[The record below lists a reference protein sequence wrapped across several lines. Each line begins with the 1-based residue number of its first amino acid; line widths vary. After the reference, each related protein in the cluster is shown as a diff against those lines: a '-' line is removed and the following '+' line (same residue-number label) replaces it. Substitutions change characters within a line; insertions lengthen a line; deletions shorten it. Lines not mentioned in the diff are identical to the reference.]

1 MSVEDPRLSNISEE
15 NLTENFSSDIQEEIA
30 SSSTPSP
37 IEHEIQVA
45 QAGDGRTPTTGRVPT
60 DPNAPVAPP
69 AAPAAEVTPDANNI
83 VHLAANVAIDDVHVD
98 GANLILVQADGTEIV
113 ILNGATKIPTM
124 LIGEVEV
131 PQQVLFAA
139 LEDSGI
145 NVAAGPDGSYSASGR
160 PDSSGAQFE
169 DSIQG
174 NQNGPI
180 QLASLLGDTDF
191 GGGGGLDAQTGADD
205 QPIAINMSTPFALT
219 ESVLVDGISGNE
231 TITGVLQ
238 FDGGDDFGIV
248 TSVNFNNANN
258 MNEGPSPTPGASEA
272 LFSGGHPVTVTTS
285 PDGLTVTGTI
295 TVGDVTTAVFTF
307 HVTNAVTGDFTFTQ
321 SQPLDHPDGNEV
333 STDDILRLNFSFT
346 VTDKDGDASTG
357 SFMIDIADDGPSISG
372 PVKLDSVNEDDL
384 SNGNDEGEP
393 HESLVSSAAL
403 GISWGADANV
413 KDESEGDTFGRSI
426 AFNSDGLPQNL
437 TSGGVG
443 IVYGEATVSANGM
456 VTITAYKGVEG
467 PAVFTVTLDPTS
479 EHGTATF
486 ELKGP
491 LDHAS
496 DSDALPLTFNY
507 TATDADGDSQ
517 TGSFSVTVDDDIPVI
532 GENSLVQLDDDA
544 LTGGNPAGN
553 GDDADSVNATGV
565 LAHSYGA
572 DGAGSVLW
580 IGSGLTLPEGFTA
593 TPSEDGKVMTI
604 YQGERA
610 VVSITI
616 TDTVTGAYEVTQL
629 APINHPQGTIP
640 GTEDNVQFT
649 ISYQVTDKDGDA
661 AATPGTLTINVDDDI
676 PTIGENSLVQLDD
689 DALTGGNPAGNGD
702 DADSVNATGV
712 LAHAYGADGAGS
724 VLWIGSGLTL
734 PEGFTATPSE
744 DGKVMTIYQGERAV
758 VSITITDTV
767 TGAYEVTQ
775 LAPINHPQGTIPGTE
790 DNVQFTISYQVTDK
804 DGDAAATPG
813 TLTINVDD
821 DTPVSKGVVTAS
833 TVLDDEAQGNGNSGT
848 SWLGDVSPN
857 TNTMTGAAGALFT
870 AGADGMKSVAI
881 SGPAFS
887 VIYID
892 ENGFAHKESVSWG
905 AEGVVGANGST
916 TFTATG
922 SVSGQ
927 TAAVLT
933 INADGSYSVTLNA
946 PVAHDEAL
954 PASEENKTLS
964 FNFTVT
970 DGDGD
975 QAIGTLKVDVNDDTP
990 TPVLS
995 FVSGSAT
1002 LDDEAQSE
1010 FTPANLGGTNDAFSD
1025 VKIVTGGAGTLFKM
1039 GADGLGTLAVNLPGF
1054 SVVYKDGNGFAQT
1067 ESVSWS
1073 GGVRGA
1079 DGVTTYTATS
1089 ANYPAGTPA
1098 AILMIKADG
1107 SYSFTLGAPVAH
1119 DFSLPGVEDDKTLRF
1134 GYLVTD
1140 GDGDQAV
1147 GALTIQVNDDTPKA
1161 YVVTSATVLDD
1172 DGFAGG
1178 NAGGIG
1184 DVANANSATGAAGA
1198 LFTAG
1203 ADGVKSVTL
1212 NNPAFSVVYE
1222 EGGFAKTESVD
1233 WSNGV
1238 KGANGSTTFT
1248 ATGHVSGQTAAVLVV
1263 NADGSYS
1270 FTAGAPIVHPT
1281 AGTTEENKTLSIGFT
1296 VTDGD
1301 GDKATGTLKI
1311 NVNDDTPV
1319 SQGTVTASR
1328 VLDDEAQS
1336 EFTPV
1341 NNGGPGDVTPNYSTV
1356 SGGAGA
1362 LFTAGA
1368 DGVKSVALVGP
1379 AFDVVY
1385 KDAQGFAKTEAVS
1398 WSGGVVGSDG
1408 TTTFTATSA
1417 NYPVGTPAAVLVIK
1431 ADGSYT
1437 LTLGA
1442 PVAHDTVST
1451 SEDNKSLSFDFTV
1464 TDGDGDKAGGT
1475 LKVEI
1480 DDDTPVSKSTVTAS
1494 RVLDDEAQSEFTPAN
1509 NGGLFDTNPNYSTVS
1524 GGAGALFTA
1533 GADGVKSVALAGPA
1547 FDVIYKDA
1555 QGFAKTEAVS
1565 WSGGVVGSDG
1575 TTTFTATSAN
1585 YPAGTPAAV
1594 LVIKADGS
1602 YTFTLGAPV
1611 AHDFS
1616 LPGIEDDKTLS
1627 FNFTVTDGD
1636 GDKATGTLKVEID
1649 DDTPVSQI
1657 IVTASRILDDEAQSE
1672 FTPANNGGF
1681 NDANPNYSTVS
1692 GGAGALFTAGAD
1704 GVKSVAISGPAF
1716 DVIYKDAQGFAK
1728 TEAVSWSGGVVG
1740 SDGTTT
1746 FTATSA
1752 NYPAGTPAAV
1762 LVIKTDGS
1770 YTFTLGAPV
1779 AHDFSLPGV
1788 EDDKTLSFNFTVT
1801 DGDGDKAGG
1810 ALIIQVNDDTP
1821 VSKGVVT
1828 STTVLDDDG
1837 FAGGN
1842 AGGTGDVANA
1852 NSATGAAGA
1861 LFTAGADGVKS
1872 VTLNSSTTFSAIYTD
1887 AQGIAHSES
1896 VHWSAGTPGAN
1907 GATIWTATGVISH
1920 ATVATLVINADGSYN
1935 FTTSAPLAHPASG
1948 TTEENLSLTFSYT
1961 VTDGDGDKATGSL
1974 KVNVNDD
1981 TPQITGTNTLVQID
1995 EDALAHGNP
2004 NGNGDD
2010 IDATALTGVLT
2021 HASGADGTASVLWST
2036 AGVTLPSGFWFSVS
2050 TDGTVMTITQDK
2062 GGTYVP
2068 VVTLTIT
2075 DTATGAYSVAQV
2087 APINHPQGT
2096 IPGFEDN
2103 VQFTVSYDVTDGD
2116 GDSVRGTISVNVD
2129 DDTPT
2134 VETNAVIQLDDD
2146 MLTGGNPGGVG
2157 DDVESQ
2163 VLTGTLANHG
2173 GADGTASVLWA
2184 PNGLTLPNGFWYDL
2198 SADSKT
2204 MTITQLQNGSYVNVF
2219 QVTITDTATG
2229 AYKVEPL
2236 NPVAHG
2242 VAGSED
2248 NAQVSF
2254 QYRVT
2259 DGDGDVATGTLT
2271 VNIDDDTPV
2280 STGVIGTGAITE
2292 SGAGGSIS
2300 GELAALVS
2308 PGADGIGRYSVETTD
2323 LSSSLTSLTSGGV
2336 ALTYSVVGNA
2346 LVAKAGTATI
2356 FTFSVDPATGHYTFT
2371 QTGPLDH
2378 TDSVVIDGVS
2388 IPAAA
2393 LDVAGSHAAVADVG
2407 GNDLAFVG
2415 HMPDGDAIIRVS
2427 NDGNSAVTWTLH
2439 NDAGGAD
2446 SVLQI
2451 PAHTTWYV
2459 NVGNVANQTKFGLDG
2474 VGSPNGSTTVNN
2486 GHSITFTDG
2495 DGSLA
2500 LDLSS
2505 AVTVTDGDGD
2515 SVALHDQLIVTVT
2528 DSVPTAGPN
2537 AIGTVEEGGTETIT
2551 AALTGL
2557 SWGADAGSARTLSFT
2572 GSVATTDQ
2580 NGVSVTALSSNGH
2593 PVTIDVINDVL
2604 TGFIGSTNPP
2614 AAGDIVFTASLN
2626 VATGAYSFSLL
2637 QPLDHTAPNA
2647 TSQYLDLALGFTATD
2662 TDGDA
2667 AASTVTVRV
2676 DAAGSIDSI
2685 NYSSLSTS
2693 VFVNLDNVAHMVGSQ
2708 TVAADTATDGASVID
2723 KVVGIDSVSGIVDA
2737 LGGAGND
2744 VLIGGGEANKLTGN
2758 GANDYLDGGL
2768 GADVL
2773 DGGEGNDTFVLGAD
2787 VTGSGTR
2794 NIQLGDG
2801 SLLAVNIAGLAGT
2814 ADKVVGG
2821 AGNDTIILERDG
2833 KSGFVAD
2840 YSTAPG
2846 YLSGVEKI
2854 VGTDGN
2860 DVILL
2865 AAGSTADGGPITI
2878 EGGDGN
2884 DILGGS
2890 NSADIINGG
2899 TGNDLISGLGGNDIL
2914 KGGAGNDEIWGGA
2927 GDDTIDGGDNTDNIT
2942 GGLGNDTINGGA
2954 GGDTFNYTVGDG
2966 VDTINDDSG
2975 MDLLIANGS
2984 ANVEQSVVS
2993 VTATGFTLDVDG
3005 DGIVDVTTSS
3015 VESVILNQMGGADT
3029 ITLRSLDNA
3038 ETITIEGNSNLLQ
3051 IHGSGLP
3058 SISGI
3063 STSAVRIEANGGNDV
3078 INASGLDASVSLTVD
3093 GGAGSD
3099 TITGSAGADIIRGG
3113 AGNDTIIY
3121 KVGSAADVIDGGTET
3136 GSIFP
3141 DYDVLKIAGD
3151 AEGRTFT
3158 IGKSTLADPQNVA
3171 PADDRPDVLVTY
3183 SGTGGTTVR
3192 ADEIEG
3198 IEITLH
3204 AGGGT
3209 INVGDLSGT
3218 AIAPSTIVITGG
3230 TGDDVINLAGL
3241 AGTKVV
3247 VTDADDTT
3255 GGDVDTM
3262 ILAGKW
3268 ADYDIVRA
3276 SDGTFSFS
3284 LGGTVVATAKNIE
3297 QFTFAGEN
3305 NGNGGTVQAIELVN
3319 DAPHAIADT
3328 NAGDPVIEA
3337 GGIANGTAGDA
3348 SATGNVLTNDT
3359 DADIFDTRTVTSIQF
3374 AGGGLT
3380 AVPGN
3385 NGDVTVAGTYGTL
3398 TIHADGSYAYA
3409 LDNNDADTQ
3418 ALVQNTHASEVFTY
3432 GMKDAHGLTSTAS
3445 LTIAITGTNDA
3456 TVIDLNGAAGGN
3468 GAATNATEQT
3478 PQQFAW
3484 QASLA
3489 DVDSSTLQSMTVTL
3503 AHNLDGA
3510 SETLFL
3516 NATATAAAV
3525 GLNVGYNSTTGVLS
3539 VTGLASIATYETI
3552 LKNIVYQ
3559 DNSDNPD
3566 TSIDRT
3572 LTVVVN
3578 DGVSDSAPQVAT
3590 VHMIAINDAPVLAGT
3605 LTGVVAEGGSHVL
3618 TFAELGYTDPDDV
3631 DGGVVFQVSVSGET
3645 HGVISNG
3652 GASATSFTAAELK
3665 AGLITYT
3672 HDGSEG
3678 PTASFSVKVEDGNE
3692 DNSAP
3697 GTGTFN
3703 FTVTPVNDAP
3713 VAHDDVYFIDEDTTL
3728 SGVNVLTNDTD
3739 AEGDTLIR
3747 VGNITVGGNPAAS
3760 ASLETGGALT
3770 YHAEANESGYS
3781 VIGYTVSDGNLTS
3794 QGTITVNI
3802 RPIADAATIS
3812 GSGSGSED
3820 GAAAIGLNIALGD
3833 TDHSEKVTRVELSGF
3848 PDGATF
3854 NQGSLQGG
3862 VWVIENAAGVVT
3874 TGLTMTPPANYNGNF
3889 TLNVAATVLD
3899 SAMLSDGLHTDTA
3912 VSTGSI
3918 EVAITAV
3925 NDVPVLVQ
3933 PIADQ
3938 SIAEEGTISFQVP
3951 AGTFSDI
3958 DSALTYTATL
3968 GDGSALP
3975 AWLHFDAGTGT
3986 FSGVAPLN
3994 YNGSFDVKV
4003 TATDGLNDV
4012 SDTFNIAVTPVND
4025 TPTPH
4030 NDVFF
4035 VDEDHTLSGV
4045 NTLAN
4050 DTDVDGDTLHPT
4062 AATITSGPTGSGLL
4076 YSNGDLVY
4084 TPHANASGITTIQ
4097 YTVSDGSGAA
4107 NATASA
4113 TITVNIRPVADT
4125 ATISGSGLGAE
4136 DAAANIALNI
4146 ALGDTDGSEKVTR
4159 VELSGFPAGA
4169 TFSQGAL
4176 EGAVWVITDTAGVNT
4191 SGLTMTP
4198 PHDFAGNFDLNV
4210 AATVLD
4216 SATLT
4221 DGLHTDTLVSTG
4233 SIGVAITAVDD
4244 APVLAN
4250 AIADQS
4256 IPEEGTISFQVP
4268 GDTFSDVDST
4278 LTYTATLGD
4287 GSALPA
4293 WLHFDPSTGT
4303 FSGDAPLNYNGSFDV
4318 KVTATDGLN
4327 SVSDTFNIAVT
4338 PVNDAAVLTP
4348 VTVNLTETNAVLT
4361 SGGTL
4366 TISDVDS
4373 PETFVAQ
4380 TNAAGSNGYGKFTIN
4395 TNGTWTYATN
4405 TAHDEFVAGQTYTDS
4420 ITVSSADGT
4429 TTTIT
4434 VDIAGTNDAAVLT
4447 PVTVNLTET
4456 NAVLT
4461 TGGTLTISDVDS
4473 PETFVAQTNAAGSNG
4488 YGKFTI
4494 NTNGTWTYAT
4504 NTAHDEF

>member
-1 MSVEDPRLSNISEE
+1 TISY
-15 NLTENFSSDIQEEIA
+15 Q
-30 SSSTPSP
+30 
-37 IEHEIQVA
+37 
-45 QAGDGRTPTTGRVPT
+45 
-60 DPNAPVAPP
+60 
-69 AAPAAEVTPDANNI
+69 
-83 VHLAANVAIDDVHVD
+83 
-98 GANLILVQADGTEIV
+98 
-113 ILNGATKIPTM
+113 
-124 LIGEVEV
+124 
-131 PQQVLFAA
+131 
-139 LEDSGI
+139 
-145 NVAAGPDGSYSASGR
+145 
-160 PDSSGAQFE
+160 
-169 DSIQG
+169 
-174 NQNGPI
+174 
-180 QLASLLGDTDF
+180 
-191 GGGGGLDAQTGADD
+191 
-205 QPIAINMSTPFALT
+205 
-219 ESVLVDGISGNE
+219 
-231 TITGVLQ
+231 
-238 FDGGDDFGIV
+238 
-248 TSVNFNNANN
+248 
-258 MNEGPSPTPGASEA
+258 
-272 LFSGGHPVTVTTS
+272 
-285 PDGLTVTGTI
+285 
-295 TVGDVTTAVFTF
+295 
-307 HVTNAVTGDFTFTQ
+307 
-321 SQPLDHPDGNEV
+321 
-333 STDDILRLNFSFT
+333 
-346 VTDKDGDASTG
+346 VTDKDGDA
-357 SFMIDIADDGPSISG
+357 
-372 PVKLDSVNEDDL
+372 
-384 SNGNDEGEP
+384 
-393 HESLVSSAAL
+393 AATP
-403 GISWGADANV
+403 G
-413 KDESEGDTFGRSI
+413 T
-426 AFNSDGLPQNL
+426 L
-437 TSGGVG
+437 T
-443 IVYGEATVSANGM
+443 IN
-456 VTITAYKGVEG
+456 
-467 PAVFTVTLDPTS
+467 
-479 EHGTATF
+479 
-486 ELKGP
+486 
-491 LDHAS
+491 
-496 DSDALPLTFNY
+496 
-507 TATDADGDSQ
+507 
-517 TGSFSVTVDDDIPVI
+517 VDDDIPTI

-661 AATPGTLTINVDDDI
+661 AATPGTLTI
-676 PTIGENSLVQLDD
+676 S
-689 DALTGGNPAGNGD
+689 
-702 DADSVNATGV
+702 
-712 LAHAYGADGAGS
+712 
-724 VLWIGSGLTL
+724 
-734 PEGFTATPSE
+734 
-744 DGKVMTIYQGERAV
+744 
-758 VSITITDTV
+758 
-767 TGAYEVTQ
+767 
-775 LAPINHPQGTIPGTE
+775 
-790 DNVQFTISYQVTDK
+790 
-804 DGDAAATPG
+804 
-813 TLTINVDD
+813 VDD
-821 DTPVSKGVVTAS
+821 DTPVSKGVVA
-833 TVLDDEAQGNGNSGT
+833 
-848 SWLGDVSPN
+848 
-857 TNTMTGAAGALFT
+857 
-870 AGADGMKSVAI
+870 
-881 SGPAFS
+881 
-887 VIYID
+887 
-892 ENGFAHKESVSWG
+892 
-905 AEGVVGANGST
+905 
-916 TFTATG
+916 
-922 SVSGQ
+922 
-927 TAAVLT
+927 
-933 INADGSYSVTLNA
+933 
-946 PVAHDEAL
+946 
-954 PASEENKTLS
+954 
-964 FNFTVT
+964 
-970 DGDGD
+970 
-975 QAIGTLKVDVNDDTP
+975 
-990 TPVLS
+990 
-995 FVSGSAT
+995 
-1002 LDDEAQSE
+1002 
-1010 FTPANLGGTNDAFSD
+1010 
-1025 VKIVTGGAGTLFKM
+1025 
-1039 GADGLGTLAVNLPGF
+1039 
-1054 SVVYKDGNGFAQT
+1054 
-1067 ESVSWS
+1067 
-1073 GGVRGA
+1073 
-1079 DGVTTYTATS
+1079 
-1089 ANYPAGTPA
+1089 
-1098 AILMIKADG
+1098 
-1107 SYSFTLGAPVAH
+1107 
-1119 DFSLPGVEDDKTLRF
+1119 
-1134 GYLVTD
+1134 
-1140 GDGDQAV
+1140 
-1147 GALTIQVNDDTPKA
+1147 
-1161 YVVTSATVLDD
+1161 
-1172 DGFAGG
+1172 
-1178 NAGGIG
+1178 
-1184 DVANANSATGAAGA
+1184 
-1198 LFTAG
+1198 
-1203 ADGVKSVTL
+1203 
-1212 NNPAFSVVYE
+1212 
-1222 EGGFAKTESVD
+1222 
-1233 WSNGV
+1233 
-1238 KGANGSTTFT
+1238 
-1248 ATGHVSGQTAAVLVV
+1248 
-1263 NADGSYS
+1263 
-1270 FTAGAPIVHPT
+1270 
-1281 AGTTEENKTLSIGFT
+1281 
-1296 VTDGD
+1296 
-1301 GDKATGTLKI
+1301 
-1311 NVNDDTPV
+1311 
-1319 SQGTVTASR
+1319 ASR

-1336 EFTPV
+1336 EFTPA
-1341 NNGGPGDVTPNYSTV
+1341 NNGGRADITPNYSTV

-1368 DGVKSVALVGP
+1368 DGVKSVAISGP

-1408 TTTFTATSA
+1408 TTTFTATST
-1417 NYPVGTPAAVLVIK
+1417 NYPAGTPAAILVIK

-1437 LTLGA
+1437 FTLGA
-1442 PVAHDTVST
+1442 PVAHDTVSI

-1464 TDGDGDKAGGT
+1464 TDGDGDKATGT
-1475 LKVEI
+1475 LKV
-1480 DDDTPVSKSTVTAS
+1480 DVNDDTPAPIVSLVSGSAT
-1494 RVLDDEAQSEFTPAN
+1494 LDDEAQSEFTPAN
-1509 NGGLFDTNPNYSTVS
+1509 NGGWGDVTPNYSTVS

-1533 GADGVKSVALAGPA
+1533 GADGVKSVAILGPA

-1575 TTTFTATSAN
+1575 TTTFTAISAN

-1616 LPGIEDDKTLS
+1616 LPGFEDDKKLP
-1627 FNFTVTDGD
+1627 FGYVVTDGD
-1636 GDKATGTLKVEID
+1636 GDHAVGALTID
-1649 DDTPVSQI
+1649 VNDDTPKAYV
-1657 IVTASRILDDEAQSE
+1657 VTSTTVLDDEAQ
-1672 FTPANNGGF
+1672 
-1681 NDANPNYSTVS
+1681 
-1692 GGAGALFTAGAD
+1692 GAGNAGGLGDVVNEHVATGLAGSLFTAGAD
-1704 GVKSVAISGPAF
+1704 GVKSVAINGPAF
-1716 DVIYKDAQGFAK
+1716 SVIYEQGGLAK
-1728 TEAVSWSGGVVG
+1728 TESVDWSNGVKGANG
-1740 SDGTTT
+1740 STT
-1746 FTATSA
+1746 FTATGHLS
-1752 NYPAGTPAAV
+1752 GQTAAV
-1762 LVIKTDGS
+1762 LVVNADGS
-1770 YTFTLGAPV
+1770 YSFTAEAPIV
-1779 AHDFSLPGV
+1779 HPTAGTT
-1788 EDDKTLSFNFTVT
+1788 EENTTLSIGVTVT
-1801 DGDGDKAGG
+1801 DGDGDTSSGT
-1810 ALIIQVNDDTP
+1810 LNIIVNDDTP
-1821 VSKGVVT
+1821 
-1828 STTVLDDDG
+1828 
-1837 FAGGN
+1837 
-1842 AGGTGDVANA
+1842 
-1852 NSATGAAGA
+1852 
-1861 LFTAGADGVKS
+1861 
-1872 VTLNSSTTFSAIYTD
+1872 I
-1887 AQGIAHSES
+1887 
-1896 VHWSAGTPGAN
+1896 
-1907 GATIWTATGVISH
+1907 
-1920 ATVATLVINADGSYN
+1920 
-1935 FTTSAPLAHPASG
+1935 
-1948 TTEENLSLTFSYT
+1948 
-1961 VTDGDGDKATGSL
+1961 
-1974 KVNVNDD
+1974 
-1981 TPQITGTNTLVQID
+1981 
-1995 EDALAHGNP
+1995 
-2004 NGNGDD
+2004 
-2010 IDATALTGVLT
+2010 
-2021 HASGADGTASVLWST
+2021 
-2036 AGVTLPSGFWFSVS
+2036 
-2050 TDGTVMTITQDK
+2050 
-2062 GGTYVP
+2062 
-2068 VVTLTIT
+2068 
-2075 DTATGAYSVAQV
+2075 
-2087 APINHPQGT
+2087 
-2096 IPGFEDN
+2096 
-2103 VQFTVSYDVTDGD
+2103 
-2116 GDSVRGTISVNVD
+2116 
-2129 DDTPT
+2129 
-2134 VETNAVIQLDDD
+2134 
-2146 MLTGGNPGGVG
+2146 
-2157 DDVESQ
+2157 
-2163 VLTGTLANHG
+2163 
-2173 GADGTASVLWA
+2173 
-2184 PNGLTLPNGFWYDL
+2184 
-2198 SADSKT
+2198 
-2204 MTITQLQNGSYVNVF
+2204 
-2219 QVTITDTATG
+2219 
-2229 AYKVEPL
+2229 
-2236 NPVAHG
+2236 
-2242 VAGSED
+2242 
-2248 NAQVSF
+2248 
-2254 QYRVT
+2254 
-2259 DGDGDVATGTLT
+2259 
-2271 VNIDDDTPV
+2271 

-2292 SGAGGSIS
+2292 SAAGGSIA
-2300 GELAALVS
+2300 GELSALVS
-2308 PGADGIGRYSVETTD
+2308 PGADGLGRYSVETTG

-2346 LVAKAGTATI
+2346 LVAKAGAATI
-2356 FTFSVDPATGHYTFT
+2356 FTFSVDPATGHYTFA

-2393 LDVAGSHAAVADVG
+2393 LDAAGSHAAVADVG

-2427 NDGNSAVTWTLH
+2427 NSGNTAVTWTLD
-2439 NDAGGAD
+2439 NNNPGGTD
-2446 SVLQI
+2446 YVINI
-2451 PAHTTWYV
+2451 PAHTTWYL
-2459 NVGNVANQTKFGLDG
+2459 NVGNVPNQTKFDLDG

-2537 AIGTVEEGGTETIT
+2537 AIGTVEEGGSETIT

-2572 GSVATTDQ
+2572 GSVATKDQ
-2580 NGVSVTALSSNGH
+2580 NGASVTTLSSNGN
-2593 PVTIDVINDVL
+2593 PVTIAVIGGVL
-2604 TGFIGSTNPP
+2604 TGFTGSANPP
-2614 AAGDIVFTASLN
+2614 ALDHIVFTALLN
-2626 VATGAYSFSLL
+2626 AATGGYTFSLL

-2662 TDGDA
+2662 ADGDA
-2667 AASTVTVRV
+2667 ATSTVTVRV

-2693 VFVNLDNVAHMVGSQ
+2693 VFVNLDGAAHMVGGQ
-2708 TVAADTATDGASVID
+2708 TVAADTATDGATVID
-2723 KVVGIDSVSGIVDA
+2723 KVIGIDSVSGIVDA

-2744 VLIGGGEANKLTGN
+2744 VLIGGDEANKLTGN
-2758 GANDYLDGGL
+2758 GGNDYLDGGL

-2814 ADKVVGG
+2814 ADQVIGG
-2821 AGNDTIILERDG
+2821 AGYDTIILERDG

-2914 KGGAGNDEIWGGA
+2914 KGGAGNDKIWGGLGA
-2927 GDDTIDGGDNTDNIT
+2927 DKLYGEDGNDMLVGGKGDDLLDGGTNSAVGFNRPSNPASGDAA
-2942 GGLGNDTINGGA
+2942 TIIA
-2954 GGDTFNYTVGDG
+2954 SAFGGDTADYSSLTTGVFANLGDAATWPAAIPAHSAIDSNGANDAVGTDTLVDIENLTGGIGDDILAGDG
-2966 VDTINDDSG
+2966 ND
-2975 MDLLIANGS
+2975 N
-2984 ANVEQSVVS
+2984 
-2993 VTATGFTLDVDG
+2993 
-3005 DGIVDVTTSS
+3005 
-3015 VESVILNQMGGADT
+3015 ILK
-3029 ITLRSLDNA
+3029 
-3038 ETITIEGNSNLLQ
+3038 
-3051 IHGSGLP
+3051 
-3058 SISGI
+3058 
-3063 STSAVRIEANGGNDV
+3063 
-3078 INASGLDASVSLTVD
+3078 

-3099 TITGSAGADIIRGG
+3099 TLLGG
-3113 AGNDTIIY
+3113 AGSDLLIGGDDNVGDNLYAGSGNDVLVLGNGGGTAKGEGGNDLIYGGSSGDWLYGEDDGNPNPVDAGDDIIFAGGGNDHIEGGGGADKLYGEDGDDTLIGGKGDDLISGGTGNDTFVY
-3121 KVGSAADVIDGGTET
+3121 KVGDGADVIDGGTET

-3218 AIAPSTIVITGG
+3218 AIAPSTIAITGG
-3230 TGDDVINLAGL
+3230 TGDDIINLAGL

-3631 DGGVVFQVSVSGET
+3631 DGGVVFQVSDVT

-3678 PTASFSVKVEDGNE
+3678 STASFSVKVEDGNE

-4361 SGGTL
+4361 
-4366 TISDVDS
+4366 
-4373 PETFVAQ
+4373 
-4380 TNAAGSNGYGKFTIN
+4380 
-4395 TNGTWTYATN
+4395 
-4405 TAHDEFVAGQTYTDS
+4405 
-4420 ITVSSADGT
+4420 
-4429 TTTIT
+4429 
-4434 VDIAGTNDAAVLT
+4434 
-4447 PVTVNLTET
+4447 
-4456 NAVLT
+4456 

-4473 PETFVAQTNAAGSNG
+4473 PET
-4488 YGKFTI
+4488 
-4494 NTNGTWTYAT
+4494 
-4504 NTAHDEF
+4504 